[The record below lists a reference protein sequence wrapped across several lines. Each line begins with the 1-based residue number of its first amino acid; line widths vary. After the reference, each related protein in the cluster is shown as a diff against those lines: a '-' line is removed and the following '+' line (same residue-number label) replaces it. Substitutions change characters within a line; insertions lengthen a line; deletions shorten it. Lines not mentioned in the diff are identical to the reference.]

1 MPREPLSG
9 GLTRRMLSDW
19 PWKILALFLSAVI
32 YLMVR
37 SRISH
42 VQTVSVPVSV
52 ECEPGIAVL
61 TVEPLSIQV
70 TFRGDAAAIQQLSAR
85 DLKAVVRPHDLAR
98 GGMERVSVSARDI
111 RGRGA
116 LRVVDLDP
124 QVVLVTYDRQGQV
137 LFPVAEPVVE
147 GKPLRGRVQIE
158 YSPRAAMV
166 TGARRHLDLSFTNG
180 VQLQTEPVDVEGRVQ
195 GFTRR
200 LRILPP
206 DGVWMTAIQPPEVT
220 ARINI
225 VADRSTSELR
235 DVPVLVAQP
244 PGDLTLWQADPPLV
258 NIRLSA
264 RAEIIQGLRPEL
276 VRAFV
281 DARAAVSVS
290 SNGLPVFVYIPPEVA
305 VDAADAEPRQVRLR
319 RVEGR

>member
-1 MPREPLSG
+1 MPRDRLA
-9 GLTRRMLSDW
+9 GLPRRLLSDW
-19 PWKILALFLSAVI
+19 PWKALALFVATAV

-37 SRISH
+37 SRISY
-42 VQTVSVPVSV
+42 VQTVAVPVEV
-52 ECEPGIAVL
+52 EREPGIAVL
-61 TVEPLSIQV
+61 TVEPLSVRVTLRGTAADIQRLA
-70 TFRGDAAAIQQLSAR
+70 TL
-85 DLKAVVRPHDLAR
+85 DLKAVVRPRATAR
-98 GGMERVSVSARDI
+98 GGAERVPVSARDI

-116 LRVVDLDP
+116 LRIVELDP
-124 QVVLVTYDRQGQV
+124 KAVRVTYDRQGQV
-137 LFPVAEPVVE
+137 AFPVAEPVIE

-158 YSPRAAMV
+158 YNPRMAVV
-166 TGARRHLDLSFTNG
+166 TGARLHLDQSLTNG

-206 DGVWMTAIQPPEVT
+206 DGVWMTEIQPPEVT

-235 DVPVLVAQP
+235 DVPVLIAQT
-244 PGDLTLWQADPPLV
+244 PGDPTRWQAEPPV
-258 NIRLSA
+258 VSIRLSA
-264 RAEIIQGLRPEL
+264 RAEIIQGIRPEL

-281 DARAAVSVS
+281 DARATATAST
-290 SNGLPVFVYIPPEVA
+290 NGLPVFVYIPPEVA
-305 VDAADAEPRQVRLR
+305 VDTAETVPHHVRLR